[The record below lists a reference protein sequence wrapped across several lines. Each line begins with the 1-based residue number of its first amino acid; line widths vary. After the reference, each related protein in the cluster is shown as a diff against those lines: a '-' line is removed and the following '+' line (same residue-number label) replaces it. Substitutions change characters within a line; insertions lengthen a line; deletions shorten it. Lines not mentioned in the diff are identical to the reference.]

1 MNENIMNSPFEY
13 KIGGLRLLKRNYYDR
28 VAKITSR
35 VVTND
40 TYRKYKNF
48 VDKNPAARMIVG
60 MAKRKGVML
69 TVGGIIGL
77 ATGAGFALAHVDSA
91 YAAEIDGASMAPNP
105 DDVTAAN
112 NLENVTVT
120 QVAAT
125 DVSNVLESNQN
136 EVPAATEPVVDAT
149 EPTME
154 STEPTV
160 GTEPSTGDANE
171 NTQDSNNVSESVADN
186 KTTDGEEVT
195 NSTADDSKT
204 TDDKTNS
211 DQGTANLP
219 GDDSKTSGE
228 KTNSGQEAA
237 ALSTDN
243 SNTVDGVN
251 VDGKVDGVEDGTPAD
266 QPSDEKDDQNNN
278 EQNGTS
284 DNNEDKNVID
294 MSQLGDEKGFD
305 VKEGEEAEWVYTPP
319 TTEGNTTSIV
329 IYTPDGQAYVVS
341 TPYAGLSE
349 TSKEQL
355 FQGLFD
361 EGKIPY
367 NPKDSSTWPAEWIEN
382 GINPKIQ
389 YILGFKDGENHVD
402 SLAGGFD
409 VVRDADGKLTFK
421 SDGSTAFHVV
431 NTAEGFELD
440 QSQRPDSN
448 TIPDDGA
455 NKGDKKPEPNPEP
468 KPEPNPEP
476 NEPNEPNES
485 EESTPVPQQE
495 GAMPQTGDSNL
506 MLAAALGALATG
518 GAGAMLYAKRKMRQ
532 GQTSNLYDGVA
543 FQTVDNALFVNG
555 SEAVVNTTALSSGR
569 TKRR

>member
-40 TYRKYKNF
+40 SYRKYKNF
-48 VDKNPAARMIVG
+48 MDNNPAARMIVG

-77 ATGAGFALAHVDSA
+77 ATGAGFVLAHADSA
-91 YAAEIDGASMAPNP
+91 YAAEVDGASMAPNP
-105 DDVTAAN
+105 DDVTSAN

-160 GTEPSTGDANE
+160 GTEPSTGNANE
-171 NTQDSNNVSESVADN
+171 NTQGSNDISEPGVDN
-186 KTTDGEEVT
+186 KTTSGEEVT

-204 TDDKTNS
+204 S
-211 DQGTANLP
+211 D
-219 GDDSKTSGE
+219 E

-243 SNTVDGVN
+243 TNTVDGVT

-278 EQNGTS
+278 EQNGNA

-367 NPKDSSTWPAEWIEN
+367 NPKDSSTWPDEWIKN
-382 GINPKIQ
+382 GITPEIQ

-402 SLAGGFD
+402 TVAGGFD
-409 VVRDADGKLTFK
+409 VFRDADGKLTFK
-421 SDGSTAFHVV
+421 SDGLAAFHVV

-440 QSQRPDSN
+440 QSQRPDPD
-448 TIPDDGA
+448 TIPDDEA
-455 NKGDKKPEPNPEP
+455 NKGDKTPEPTPDPEP
-468 KPEPNPEP
+468 TPEP
-476 NEPNEPNES
+476 
-485 EESTPVPQQE
+485 TPVPTPTTPQPAPQQE

-506 MLAAALGALATG
+506 MLVGALGALATG
-518 GAGAMLYAKRKMRQ
+518 GPAAALYAKHKMGQ

-543 FQTVDNALFVNG
+543 FQTVDGMNFIKFV
-555 SEAVVNTTALSSGR
+555 
-569 TKRR
+569 